1 MFQTMANLQQ
11 ILHRI
16 DGKGYPAY
24 KDIRG
29 SYEFNDFTLMID
41 HVQGDPFAAPSRVR
55 VRLPMGAANFPPE
68 TRLNSSRLVGL
79 RDFLARAFSGVC
91 RTVSDRSRGSGKSG
105 LIAMDTPGQEI
116 LERSS
121 IMVAEAFVEA
131 RFVVGLPAQ
140 GRRVLGRQAALM
152 LCQDTP
158 KIVEAALKYAS
169 LNQKQLEAHLNT
181 VEDADALRAQLSA
194 LGLVAFVAD
203 GSLLPRRSGVDERP
217 LQGDQVIRFRSPAS
231 LRVEATLPHAGRVTG
246 LGIPT
251 GVTLIIGGG
260 YHGKST
266 LLAALER
273 GVYNHIPGDGRELV
287 VTDPTAV
294 KIRAED
300 GRRVEGV
307 DIRPFINNLPNQANA
322 AAFRTDNASGSTS
335 QAANIIEALEV
346 GARALLLDEDT
357 CATNLMIRDA
367 RMQALVEKSGEPIT
381 PFVDRVRQLAAL
393 TPASPSLREIDTLAS
408 PPEEGIDTLASPPE
422 GGIDTLASPPEGG
435 IEGGK
440 AEGVSSIL
448 VLGGSGDYFDV
459 ADTVIRME
467 AYVPHDVTSAAK
479 AIAAQYPT
487 GRQVEVA
494 GPWPALTPRIPRA
507 RSLDPRKGK
516 REVSIKT
523 RALRAVLFGT
533 EEIDVSA
540 VAQLV
545 DEGQV
550 RAIGQALNLARQRF
564 MDNRRDVAGVVEA
577 VMQEITQNGL
587 DALDPRQTGDYVTF
601 RPYELAAALNR
612 LRTLQVQSL
621 GDG

>member
-1 MFQTMANLQQ
+1 MPQTRADLQH
-11 ILHRI
+11 ILHRL

-29 SYEFNDFTLMID
+29 NYEFDEFTLFID

-55 VRLPMGAANFPPE
+55 VRLPMRVAGFPPA
-68 TRLNSSRLVGL
+68 TRANRSRSIAL
-79 RDFLARAFSGVC
+79 RDFLARAFSGEC
-91 RTVSDRSRGSGKSG
+91 RAVSDRSRGSGKSG

-121 IMVAEAFVEA
+121 IVVSDEFVEA

-140 GRRVLGRQAALM
+140 GRRVLGRQAADM
-152 LCQDTP
+152 LGNDVP
-158 KIVEAALKYAS
+158 KIVNKALKYAS
-169 LNQKQLEAHLNT
+169 LDKRRLTAHLNT
-181 VEDADALRAQLSA
+181 ADDADVLRAKLPE

-203 GSLLPRRSGVDERP
+203 GSILPRRSGVDDRP
-217 LQGDQVIRFRSPAS
+217 LRGEHVIPFRSPES
-231 LRVEATLPHAGRVTG
+231 LRVEVMLPHAGQVTG
-246 LGIPT
+246 MGMPV
-251 GVTLIIGGG
+251 GVTLIVGGG

-266 LLAALER
+266 LLSALER

-307 DIRPFINNLPNQANA
+307 DIRPFISNLPDHSLA

-346 GARALLLDEDT
+346 GAKVLLLDEDT

-367 RMQALVEKSGEPIT
+367 RMQSLVEKSGEPIT
-381 PFVDRVRQLAAL
+381 PFIDRVRQLA
-393 TPASPSLREIDTLAS
+393 ES
-408 PPEEGIDTLASPPE
+408 PPFE
-422 GGIDTLASPPEGG
+422 GGIKGG
-435 IEGGK
+435 R
-440 AEGVSSIL
+440 GVSSIL

-459 ADTVIRME
+459 ADTIIRMDT
-467 AYVPHDVTSAAK
+467 YVPRDVTAEAK

-487 GRQVEVA
+487 GRQIEIA
-494 GPWPALTPRIPRA
+494 GPWPAPTPRIPLA
-507 RSLDPRKGK
+507 KSLDPRKGK
-516 REVSIKT
+516 REISIKT

-550 RAIGQALNLARQRF
+550 RAIGQALNLARERF
-564 MDNRRDVAGVVEA
+564 MDNQRDVAAVVEA
-577 VMQEITQNGL
+577 VMQEIAQKGL
-587 DALDPRQTGDYVTF
+587 DALDRRQIGDYVAF
-601 RPYELAAALNR
+601 RPYELTAALNR
-612 LRTLQVQSL
+612 LRTLRITEPPAL
-621 GDG
+621 